1 MACVS
6 SAATPDPFGQ
16 PLMTKLSLC
25 FALTLFAASVAPSQT
40 RTPQKLWSPPAI
52 PPEKGYFVEE
62 IRGGIYWVTDGLY
75 NTMFVVWSNGVVAI
89 DPLPN
94 LGERYLKAIRGVTD
108 KPITHVIY
116 SHEHTDH
123 IGAAYLFP
131 KDAVYIAQEQTAQI
145 LRRRQDPRRPIPTQT
160 FDQSYRL
167 NVGDQS
173 LVLDYKGINH
183 ELGNV
188 FIYAPKQKVLMLVDV
203 IYPGWMAYKNLG
215 IAEDVPGY
223 IEAHREAL
231 SYDFDVL
238 VAGHVDR
245 LGSRQDVLESLK
257 FVSDLKAVV
266 LAETRSLN
274 FPAYLRANANAKH
287 RWDRHND
294 YEQEVVNRCYRELY
308 PKWNTRLRGTET
320 YLRDNCWAMLE
331 SLAVQ

>member
-1 MACVS
+1 
-6 SAATPDPFGQ
+6 
-16 PLMTKLSLC
+16 MTKLSLC
-25 FALTLFAASVAPSQT
+25 LALTLVAASVAHSQT
-40 RTPQKLWSPPAI
+40 TTSPSLWSPPAI
-52 PPEKGYFVEE
+52 PPEKGYFVHE
-62 IRGGIYWVTDGLY
+62 IRGGVYWVTDGLY
-75 NTMFVVWSNGVVAI
+75 NTMFVVYSNGVVAI
-89 DPLPN
+89 DPLPS
-94 LGERYLKAIRGVTD
+94 LGERYLEAIREVTQ

-131 KDAVYIAQEQTAQI
+131 RDTVYIAQEETEKI

-160 FDQSYRL
+160 FDESYTL
-167 NVGDQS
+167 ELGDQS

-183 ELGNV
+183 ESGNV

-231 SYDFDVL
+231 GYDFDVL
-238 VAGHVDR
+238 VAGHVNH
-245 LGSRQDVLESLK
+245 LGSRPDVEESLK
-257 FVSDLKAVV
+257 FVSELKAVV
-266 LAETRSLN
+266 LAETGSLN
-274 FPAYLRANANAKH
+274 FPAYLKANANAKH

-294 YEQEVVNRCYRELY
+294 YEQEIVNRCYRTLY

-331 SLAVQ
+331 SLAVQFPEEAKH